1 MKKIFLLFI
10 ILGMQLFAG
19 QEVLAANA
27 SRLENVHR
35 FGGGIHYWKSLED
48 IIIEGVDEEGLAL
61 LLSYQYQMV
70 KFFTVEAMLEFL
82 SDGYA
87 GSDDAV
93 LAPQIYLLVGRGIY
107 AGAGIGLHFSDGK
120 AADSPF
126 FGLRAGLDVEI
137 VPTIFLDLNVN
148 YRSETWGFGKIH
160 EDIQLNTMT
169 FGAILRFEF

>member
-1 MKKIFLLFI
+1 MKKISILFV
-10 ILGMQLFAG
+10 ILGILLLAG
-19 QEVLAANA
+19 QGVLAANGN
-27 SRLENVHR
+27 RFENVHR

-61 LLSYQYQMV
+61 LLSYQYQMM
-70 KFFTVEAMLEFL
+70 KFFTVEGMLEFL
-82 SDGYA
+82 ADGYA

-93 LAPQIYLLVGRGIY
+93 FAPQVYVLVGRGIY
-107 AGAGIGLHFSDGK
+107 AGAGIGWHFSDGK
-120 AADSPF
+120 AADNPF

-169 FGAILRFEF
+169 LGAILRFEF